1 MLLLLHELAEKN
13 AEIGIKASTRPPA
26 SHVYLLLFVTLT
38 KVLAAKLRVD
48 QYLESE
54 CGLHRSSAACSIS
67 DLGRSLGA
75 KKHPPETAEGC
86 VSPEEETFH
95 QQVQTKGPG
104 LGVLRREGTR
114 RSSRPGPS
122 CHRLLLSIWSPD
134 GLSMSTRELGKGS
147 LKFPSTGP
155 PERMLAGTIM
165 QSLMCGDWPYL
176 CSWQMFSGIRSG
188 AMGHQG
194 RQHQGGFQDLR
205 GLQDSQAHVD
215 EHFREEMVLPLSTS
229 FSLRILF
236 LPGATGLPGT
246 TEKCHCKERSAFAM
260 KLSGKLPPASGPVL
274 FTEALCNVQ
283 RGFEEATG
291 VFTCREAGHHYFSFG
306 VELRHCQ
313 VKVRLM
319 RNHSR
324 VLEKHQL
331 SRDDYG
337 DLSGAVILPLRQ
349 GDKVWLEAEVVIEEL
364 EQAHVFIYFSGFL
377 TLS

>member
-1 MLLLLHELAEKN
+1 MTDVWRLAISVLMAN
-13 AEIGIKASTRPPA
+13 VLRDQVGSYGPPGPPA
-26 SHVYLLLFVTLT
+26 P
-38 KVLAAKLRVD
+38 R
-48 QYLESE
+48 
-54 CGLHRSSAACSIS
+54 GL
-67 DLGRSLGA
+67 
-75 KKHPPETAEGC
+75 
-86 VSPEEETFH
+86 
-95 QQVQTKGPG
+95 
-104 LGVLRREGTR
+104 
-114 RSSRPGPS
+114 PGPQ
-122 CHRLLLSIWSPD
+122 
-134 GLSMSTRELGKGS
+134 
-147 LKFPSTGP
+147 GP
-155 PERMLAGTIM
+155 PG
-165 QSLMCGDWPYL
+165 QSGP
-176 CSWQMFSGIRSG
+176 R
-188 AMGHQG
+188 
-194 RQHQGGFQDLR
+194 
-205 GLQDSQAHVD
+205 
-215 EHFREEMVLPLSTS
+215 
-229 FSLRILF
+229 
-236 LPGATGLPGT
+236 GATGLPGT